1 MHLGVSESM
10 RECEYSQIST
20 RSSTPMETPYK
31 KKTPKKRKW
40 ESFPG
45 RNKFF
50 CNGRIMM
57 AKQTGVFYLTLVLI
71 LLTCG
76 LFFTFEWVFFS
87 SLFWPPSAP
96 GLLHTDIV
104 GYGMHFKGS
113 AVTEKKSLDIGQLL
127 CHCHYRV
134 YLLWSP
140 QGPERCRRHKLFC
153 WIRRF
158 SDFGEVRTWIGRL
171 RLSTFWH
178 AADSVLKTYGFPH
191 FNLFT
196 ASILRSGI
204 ILKSQV
210 LFRCCWP
217 EWVVLFFSKI

>member
-1 MHLGVSESM
+1 MGFFFPSQKHICPGIKWRGGDYNQQSMHLGVSESM

-87 SLFWPPSAP
+87 SHFWPPSAP
-96 GLLHTDIV
+96 GLCILTSWVMGCISRAQLSQ
-104 GYGMHFKGS
+104 KK
-113 AVTEKKSLDIGQLL
+113 KKSLDIGQLL

-140 QGPERCRRHKLFC
+140 QGPERCRPEMF
-153 WIRRF
+153 
-158 SDFGEVRTWIGRL
+158 
-171 RLSTFWH
+171 
-178 AADSVLKTYGFPH
+178 AD
-191 FNLFT
+191 
-196 ASILRSGI
+196 
-204 ILKSQV
+204 
-210 LFRCCWP
+210 
-217 EWVVLFFSKI
+217 

>member
-76 LFFTFEWVFFS
+76 LFFTFEWVFLS
-87 SLFWPPSAP
+87 SLISPPSAP
-96 GLLHTDIV
+96 DLCTLALWLRACISRAQ
-104 GYGMHFKGS
+104 MS
-113 AVTEKKSLDIGQLL
+113 QEKKNKKFRYRSVVMSLSLQGLFAVISSGPREMSAQSVCGLDAPPILGKWE
-127 CHCHYRV
+127 HCM
-134 YLLWSP
+134 
-140 QGPERCRRHKLFC
+140 
-153 WIRRF
+153 
-158 SDFGEVRTWIGRL
+158 GRL
-171 RLSTFWH
+171 R
-178 AADSVLKTYGFPH
+178 
-191 FNLFT
+191 
-196 ASILRSGI
+196 
-204 ILKSQV
+204 
-210 LFRCCWP
+210 
-217 EWVVLFFSKI
+217 

>member
-10 RECEYSQIST
+10 RECEYSQISQIST

-50 CNGRIMM
+50 CDGRIMM

-76 LFFTFEWVFFS
+76 LFFTFEWVFLS
-87 SLFWPPSAP
+87 SL
-96 GLLHTDIV
+96 HTWLVTSDMV
-104 GYGMHFKGS
+104 DYGMHFRGS
-113 AVTEKKSLDIGQLL
+113 AVTVVVVGGGGGDIGQL

-134 YLLWSP
+134 YVLWS
-140 QGPERCRRHKLFC
+140 QGAERCRHQM
-153 WIRRF
+153 
-158 SDFGEVRTWIGRL
+158 FG
-171 RLSTFWH
+171 
-178 AADSVLKTYGFPH
+178 D
-191 FNLFT
+191 
-196 ASILRSGI
+196 
-204 ILKSQV
+204 
-210 LFRCCWP
+210 
-217 EWVVLFFSKI
+217 